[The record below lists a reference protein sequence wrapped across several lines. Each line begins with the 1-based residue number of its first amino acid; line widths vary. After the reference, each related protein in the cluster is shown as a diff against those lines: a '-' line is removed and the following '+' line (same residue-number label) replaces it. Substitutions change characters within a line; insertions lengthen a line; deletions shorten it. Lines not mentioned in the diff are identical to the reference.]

1 MTYGLG
7 VMLYIVHMK
16 SYRGGCDV
24 IQKWVRCQWRRFDD
38 IDIVGAMS
46 NTGAVVSCLK
56 WM

>member
-38 IDIVGAMS
+38 TDTVGAMS